1 MKKILIINGH
11 PDADHQHFCDA
22 IVQKYTSAATAAG
35 HSVETINVNKI
46 EFPLLSS
53 KREFDEEEPVAAV
66 AEVQEKMRN
75 IDHLVVVYPLWLG
88 DMPALLKG
96 FFEQLFRPGFAV
108 QPAETKQRFRK
119 LLKGKSAR
127 VFVTMGMPG
136 FFYKWFFR
144 AHTLKSLKRNILD
157 FVGFNPVKST
167 VIGTA
172 NEGNDAEL
180 KEALREVSKLGQ
192 LAN

>member
-11 PDADHQHFCDA
+11 PDGDNGHFCDA
-22 IVQKYTSAATAAG
+22 IVQKYTSAAQAAG
-35 HSVETINVNKI
+35 HKVETVTVNKI
-46 EFPLLSS
+46 EFSLLSS
-53 KREFDEEEPVAAV
+53 KKEFDEQQPVSALR
-66 AEVQEKMRN
+66 EVQDKLRK

-88 DMPALLKG
+88 GMPALLKG

-108 QPAETKQRFRK
+108 QPAETKSRFKK

-144 AHTLKSLKRNILD
+144 AHTLKALKRNILD
-157 FVGFNPVKST
+157 FVGFKPVKST

-172 NEGNDAEL
+172 NEGNEDDL
-180 KEALREVSKLGQ
+180 KEALRGVSKLGQ